1 METRRIVVDVE
12 EVVVEAGGCVEARR
26 EKNKAPCGTCF
37 SEVWWQVRLL
47 EVLLFWVARIRETMT
62 RFIDIVISLMLIAS
76 AGAFTVSK
84 SRQLAIDYSS
94 WSNRRRSSTAANAA
108 LSSAARDQAEVY
120 LTETYPK
127 LCTLLRQNPMALER
141 MRSSTSGYAVFAPND
156 LAFDA
161 LGPERLHL
169 LDMALGE
176 IGDNEYNNN
185 NYDSGGDGSLV
196 DVLSTMAEYH
206 MCSVPA
212 TADIMKTYGVVT
224 TSMGELPVTVTEDGT
239 TMYVN
244 GARVI
249 RSYQFEERL
258 VRDYRDVDGN
268 CLGTEEV
275 IESSEAGF
283 ELRRCIIHETEGLVC
298 PDELW
303 NIMYAR
309 ASSRTSSSVAGLNTI

>member
-1 METRRIVVDVE
+1 MQRKGRRHNVNDDAMWI
-12 EVVVEAGGCVEARR
+12 
-26 EKNKAPCGTCF
+26 CG
-37 SEVWWQVRLL
+37 
-47 EVLLFWVARIRETMT
+47 
-62 RFIDIVISLMLIAS
+62 
-76 AGAFTVSK
+76 SK
-84 SRQLAIDYSS
+84 SRQQRAIDSSS
-94 WSNRRRSSTAANAA
+94 WSNNKRRSFTSSSTAASYAA

-127 LCTLLRQNPMALER
+127 FCTLLRQNPMALER

-156 LAFDA
+156 AAFDA

-169 LDMALGE
+169 LDMALSEMDG
-176 IGDNEYNNN
+176 NEYNSNN
-185 NYDSGGDGSLV
+185 NDDDGLV

-206 MCSVPA
+206 MCSAPA
-212 TADIMKTYGVVT
+212 TVDIMKTYGVVT

-244 GARVI
+244 GVRVI
-249 RSYQFEERL
+249 RSFQFEERL
-258 VRDYRDVDGN
+258 VRDYRDVNGN

-283 ELRRCIIHETEGLVC
+283 EMRRCIIHETEGLVC

-309 ASSRTSSSVAGLNTI
+309 AQMRPASSAAGLSAI

>member
-1 METRRIVVDVE
+1 MTGMI
-12 EVVVEAGGCVEARR
+12 GI
-26 EKNKAPCGTCF
+26 
-37 SEVWWQVRLL
+37 
-47 EVLLFWVARIRETMT
+47 VLL
-62 RFIDIVISLMLIAS
+62 LLIAS

-84 SRQLAIDYSS
+84 SQQRAIDSSS
-94 WSNRRRSSTAANAA
+94 WSKRVFTSSSTAANNALSL

-127 LCTLLRQNPMALER
+127 FCTLLRQNPMALER
-141 MRSSTSGYAVFAPND
+141 MRSSTSGYAVFAPNNA
-156 LAFDA
+156 AFDV

-169 LDMALGE
+169 LDMAMGE
-176 IGDNEYNNN
+176 TGDNEYNNN
-185 NYDSGGDGSLV
+185 NNENGDGSLV

-212 TADIMKTYGVVT
+212 TAEIMKTYGVVT

-244 GARVI
+244 GVRVI

-275 IESSEAGF
+275 IESSEGGF
-283 ELRRCIIHETEGLVC
+283 DLRRCIIHETEGLVC

-303 NIMYAR
+303 NIMYSRAQAR
-309 ASSRTSSSVAGLNTI
+309 PSSSAAELNTI

>member
-1 METRRIVVDVE
+1 
-12 EVVVEAGGCVEARR
+12 
-26 EKNKAPCGTCF
+26 
-37 SEVWWQVRLL
+37 
-47 EVLLFWVARIRETMT
+47 MT
-62 RFIDIVISLMLIAS
+62 RFIDIIISLMLIAS

-84 SRQLAIDYSS
+84 SWRQLAIEDSLS
-94 WSNRRRSSTAANAA
+94 SNRRRSFISSSTAANAA
-108 LSSAARDQAEVY
+108 LSSAARDQAEQY

-127 LCTLLRQNPMALER
+127 FCTLLRQNPMALER
-141 MRSSTSGYAVFAPND
+141 MRSSTSGYAVFAPTD
-156 LAFDA
+156 AAFDG

-169 LDMALGE
+169 LDMALHE
-176 IGDNEYNNN
+176 IDGNEYSNN

-196 DVLSTMAEYH
+196 NVLSTMAEYH

-244 GARVI
+244 GVRVL

-275 IESSEAGF
+275 IESSAAG
-283 ELRRCIIHETEGLVC
+283 LRTMRRCIIHETEGLVC

-309 ASSRTSSSVAGLNTI
+309 AQQSRPSSSAAGLNTT

>member
-1 METRRIVVDVE
+1 
-12 EVVVEAGGCVEARR
+12 
-26 EKNKAPCGTCF
+26 
-37 SEVWWQVRLL
+37 
-47 EVLLFWVARIRETMT
+47 MT
-62 RFIDIVISLMLIAS
+62 RFIDIIISLMLIAS

-84 SRQLAIDYSS
+84 SWRQLAIDDSLS
-94 WSNRRRSSTAANAA
+94 SNRRTSFISSS
-108 LSSAARDQAEVY
+108 LSSAARDQAEQY

-127 LCTLLRQNPMALER
+127 FCTLLRQNPMALER
-141 MRSSTSGYAVFAPND
+141 MRSSTSGYAVFAPTD
-156 LAFDA
+156 AAFDA

-169 LDMALGE
+169 LDMALYE
-176 IGDNEYNNN
+176 IDGNEYSNN

-244 GARVI
+244 GVRVL

-275 IESSEAGF
+275 IESSEAG
-283 ELRRCIIHETEGLVC
+283 LTTMRRCIIHETEGLVC

-309 ASSRTSSSVAGLNTI
+309 AQQSRPSSSAAGLNTT

>member
-1 METRRIVVDVE
+1 MTLLLSLLLIV
-12 EVVVEAGGCVEARR
+12 
-26 EKNKAPCGTCF
+26 
-37 SEVWWQVRLL
+37 
-47 EVLLFWVARIRETMT
+47 
-62 RFIDIVISLMLIAS
+62 S
-76 AGAFTVSK
+76 AGAFTAPK
-84 SRQLAIDYSS
+84 SLQQRVIDDSS
-94 WSNRRRSSTAANAA
+94 WSNNKRRSYTSSSTTDANAA

-127 LCTLLRQNPMALER
+127 FCTLLRQNPMALER

-156 LAFDA
+156 SAFDA
-161 LGPERLHL
+161 LGPERLYL
-169 LDMALGE
+169 LDMALSE
-176 IGDNEYNNN
+176 MDNNKYNNN
-185 NYDSGGDGSLV
+185 NNNDDGGLV

-244 GARVI
+244 GVRVI

-258 VRDYRDVDGN
+258 VRDYRDVNGN

-283 ELRRCIIHETEGLVC
+283 EMRRCIIHETEGLVC

-309 ASSRTSSSVAGLNTI
+309 AQMRPSSSAAGLSAI